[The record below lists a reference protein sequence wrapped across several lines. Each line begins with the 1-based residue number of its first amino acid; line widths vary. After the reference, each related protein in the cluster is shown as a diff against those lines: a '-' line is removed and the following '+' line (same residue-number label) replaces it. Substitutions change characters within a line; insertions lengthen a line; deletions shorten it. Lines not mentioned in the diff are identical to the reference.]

1 MRASRILS
9 TSVPASLVLS
19 LVLLI
24 PAVVHAEFNLSGQ
37 VMRVLGPDTI
47 EVRGPGEV
55 LYQVHLRGTAA
66 GDPDHPAAFET
77 ETRLISGL
85 VGRHVTLTNVTGSG
99 TRLEAVVR
107 YGQEDLNREL
117 IEDGMLRFDNETAE
131 PGLVYDYTTAEDKAR
146 MKALGVWRPME
157 PRETPPPPALPAH
170 PLAEPEGGWQFR
182 PAGPGS

>member
-1 MRASRILS
+1 MRGSRIFSAL
-9 TSVPASLVLS
+9 VPTRLVLC
-19 LVLLI
+19 LVLLV
-24 PAVVHAEFNLSGQ
+24 PAAAHAEFTLSGQ

-55 LYQVHLRGTAA
+55 LYRVHLRGTTP
-66 GDPDHPAAFET
+66 GDPGHPAAFET
-77 ETRLISGL
+77 ETRLISDL
-85 VGRHVTLTNVTGSG
+85 VGRHVTLTSVTGSG
-99 TRLEAVVR
+99 TQLEAVVH

-157 PRETPPPPALPAH
+157 PRDLPPPRELPEH
-170 PLAEPEGGWQFR
+170 PLAEPRGGWQFR
-182 PAGPGS
+182 PADPDS